1 DVKKRL
7 ESINFYSNLKAE
19 IDISMFYHPNT
30 ESEIVS
36 LKKYLCERKISGK
49 EDFID
54 RWIRMVATNRLTG
67 HSKNF
72 FSIYTLPPNQAISP
86 ERQKKLN
93 IQSGQQAEYKNI
105 KDIILIKSRNLLKDI
120 DQQKIKDLSKIAK
133 EGIFLSKDARK
144 SKDIKD
150 ETVNLIVTSPPFLD
164 VIQYADDNWLRC
176 WFNDI
181 DINDMKEKIT
191 VLKKLEDWTSFM
203 RETFKEFY
211 RIVKTGGW
219 VAFEVG
225 EVKNGKIKLDEVVVP
240 IGIDAGF
247 SCEGVMINSQIFS
260 KTSNCWGVS
269 NNTKGTNTNRIVI
282 FKKG

>member
-1 DVKKRL
+1 
-7 ESINFYSNLKAE
+7 
-19 IDISMFYHPNT
+19 MFYHPNT